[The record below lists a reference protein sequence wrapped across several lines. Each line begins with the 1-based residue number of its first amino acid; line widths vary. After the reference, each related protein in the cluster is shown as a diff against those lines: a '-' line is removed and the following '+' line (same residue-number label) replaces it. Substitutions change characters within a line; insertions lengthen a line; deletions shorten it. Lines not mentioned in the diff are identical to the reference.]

1 MPDEEKG
8 TEMGELVEGEDLE
21 FLEAVAAQHGIAVN
35 QLAKR
40 GIQKIFAQRTRPRPM
55 PGTIQAFRRKEEK

>member
-8 TEMGELVEGEDLE
+8 TDIEELVEGGDLE
-21 FLEAVAAQHGIAVN
+21 FLEAVAAERGMTSCE
-35 QLAKR
+35 LAKR

-55 PGTIQAFRRKEEK
+55 PGAIQAFRR

>member
-8 TEMGELVEGEDLE
+8 TDIGELVEGEDLD
-21 FLEAVAAQHGIAVN
+21 FLEAVAAERGMTAS

-55 PGTIQAFRRKEEK
+55 PGTIQAFRRKD